1 MKLPGEFVENM
12 KKYMQRDELGQF
24 IDSLQAQPFSALR
37 VNTSKLSVV
46 EFLSI
51 SPFKLAPVPWCPE
64 GFYFD
69 AADKPGKHPY
79 YHAGLYYIQEPSA
92 MFPVMV
98 LAPEAGESILDLCAA
113 PGGKSVQIACGMNN
127 AGFLLSNDINEDRTR
142 ALVKN
147 IELCGIRNAFV
158 TCCSPELLVSRFTG
172 YFDGI
177 LVDAPCSGEGM
188 FRRDEHAVKSW
199 RKYSCGTFTA
209 VQDRLLGYAAEMTRR
224 GGRIVYSTCT
234 FSPEENEAVI
244 SRFLKKYPEFE
255 LKQINKTSGMED
267 GRPEWGDGSEELRK
281 TARLW
286 PHRIRGEGHFVALL
300 VKKEEAECN
309 RILHRDNHSNHDYR
323 DKPGFDAAAGTEAP
337 VEFIEFAGK
346 HLEGRHLFKG
356 SDGVDGAGGRFIR
369 SGSGLYWAP
378 VFPERIS
385 GMKCLK
391 YGVYLGNIQ
400 RGAFKKGA
408 FRPSHSL
415 VLALSNKELKT
426 TLELDAGSSEII
438 RYLKGETLLVEGEK
452 GLTAVC
458 AGRYP
463 VGWAS
468 YEAGYLKNMYPAGWR
483 MLK

>member
-1 MKLPGEFVENM
+1 MKLPGEFIENM
-12 KKYMQRDELGQF
+12 KKHMECDELGQF

-37 VNTSKLSVV
+37 VNTAKLSVD

-51 SPFKLAPVPWCPE
+51 SPFKLAPVQWCPE

-92 MFPVMV
+92 MFPVKV
-98 LAPEAGESILDLCAA
+98 LAPEAEESILDMCAA
-113 PGGKSVQIACGMNN
+113 PGGKTVQIACRMNN
-127 AGFLLSNDINEDRTR
+127 AGFLLSNDINADRTR

-158 TCCSPELLVSRFTG
+158 ACSAPESLVARFAG

-199 RKYSCGTFTA
+199 RKYSYGTFTA
-209 VQDRLLGYAAEMTRR
+209 IQDRLLGYAAEMTRS

-234 FSPEENEAVI
+234 FSPEEDEVVI
-244 SRFLKKYPEFE
+244 SRFLKQHPGFE
-255 LKQINKTSGMED
+255 LKEINKTTGMED
-267 GRPEWGDGSEELRK
+267 GRPEWGDGSPALRK

-286 PHRIRGEGHFVALL
+286 PHRIKGEGHFVALL
-300 VKKEEAECN
+300 VKNEEVECKCN
-309 RILHRDNHSNHDYR
+309 RILHHDNHDSTVT
-323 DKPGFDAAAGTEAP
+323 GDAPE
-337 VEFIEFAGK
+337 EFIEFIGK
-346 HLEGRHLFKG
+346 HMEGHHFFGR
-356 SDGVDGAGGRFIR
+356 SDGSGGRGRFIR
-369 SGSGLYWAP
+369 SGDGLYWAP

-391 YGVYLGNIQ
+391 YGVYLGNTH
-400 RGAFKKGA
+400 KGSLGSLGSLGS
-408 FRPSHSL
+408 FRPSQSL
-415 VLALSNKELKT
+415 VLALSNTEFKRI
-426 TLELDAGSSEII
+426 LELDADSSEII
-438 RYLKGETLLVEGEK
+438 RYLKGETLLVEGDK
-452 GLTAVC
+452 GLIAVC
-458 AGRYP
+458 ADRYP
-463 VGWAS
+463 IGWAA